1 MSSSDSPVPNCSIKA
16 EYSPMLSDLHEI
28 LQSTAEPNNGSN
40 GFNVKISAS
49 DKNTGAKSNDLS
61 AGFRPQLDEDTA
73 VAVRVRDLERMK
85 ELDNFI
91 ASALAQF
98 QFDEFIKRLTM
109 AKGELQRFYTC
120 KTQIDADQGE
130 EINSNIEIMKADL
143 LESNKVL
150 SIIME
155 QVCTF
160 KHLKAE
166 FPESKEEESAFEKQE
181 VTYHDR
187 SMFENIGR
195 KMEKLLKWRN
205 RHPETFK
212 VEGEV
217 ATPVSYEPFK
227 LSSKKVTTESGLTP
241 ALASIICLVNVT
253 GNESLAAFLAP
264 NYRGQNN
271 HPARAE

>member
-1 MSSSDSPVPNCSIKA
+1 
-16 EYSPMLSDLHEI
+16 MLSDLHEI
-28 LQSTAEPNNGSN
+28 LQSTAEPDNGSN

-160 KHLKAE
+160 QHLKAE

-181 VTYHDR
+181 VIDKLQEAKNKLR
-187 SMFENIGR
+187 ALELISMFENIGR

-241 ALASIICLVNVT
+241 ALASIICLVNVKE
-253 GNESLAAFLAP
+253 GCELKLIVD
-264 NYRGQNN
+264 Y
-271 HPARAE
+271 

>member
-1 MSSSDSPVPNCSIKA
+1 MSSSDSTVPNCSIKA

-28 LQSTAEPNNGSN
+28 LQSTAEPDNGSN

-181 VTYHDR
+181 VIDKLQEAKNKLR
-187 SMFENIGR
+187 ALELISMFKNIGR

-241 ALASIICLVNVT
+241 ALASIICLVNVKE
-253 GNESLAAFLAP
+253 GCELRLIGD
-264 NYRGQNN
+264 Y
-271 HPARAE
+271 

>member
-1 MSSSDSPVPNCSIKA
+1 MSEPIPKKEKINAPIPTTGISMSSSDSPVPNCSIKA

-28 LQSTAEPNNGSN
+28 LQSTAEPDNGSN

-120 KTQIDADQGE
+120 KTQIDADQGQFLNFQDGPN
-130 EINSNIEIMKADL
+130 ILRSNIDL
-143 LESNKVL
+143 KS
-150 SIIME
+150 
-155 QVCTF
+155 
-160 KHLKAE
+160 
-166 FPESKEEESAFEKQE
+166 P
-181 VTYHDR
+181 
-187 SMFENIGR
+187 
-195 KMEKLLKWRN
+195 
-205 RHPETFK
+205 
-212 VEGEV
+212 
-217 ATPVSYEPFK
+217 
-227 LSSKKVTTESGLTP
+227 
-241 ALASIICLVNVT
+241 
-253 GNESLAAFLAP
+253 
-264 NYRGQNN
+264 
-271 HPARAE
+271 

>member
-155 QVCTF
+155 QV
-160 KHLKAE
+160 
-166 FPESKEEESAFEKQE
+166 
-181 VTYHDR
+181 TYHDR

-241 ALASIICLVNVT
+241 ALASIICLVNVKE
-253 GNESLAAFLAP
+253 GCELKLIVD
-264 NYRGQNN
+264 Y
-271 HPARAE
+271 